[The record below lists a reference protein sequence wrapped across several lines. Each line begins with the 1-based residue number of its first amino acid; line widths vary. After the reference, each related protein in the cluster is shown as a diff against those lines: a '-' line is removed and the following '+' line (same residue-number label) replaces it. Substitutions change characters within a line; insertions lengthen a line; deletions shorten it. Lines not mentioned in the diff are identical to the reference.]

1 MHGDGS
7 GRESPAGLSDNALW
21 QKSRLL
27 DIPEDESERFLD
39 LAGFADGQLDPDDRE
54 RVAEWLAGDPIAV
67 GDVAAARALAAAA
80 ERLEAAPELIVARA
94 SSLVGAGM
102 PLPDKT

>member
-7 GRESPAGLSDNALW
+7 GRKSPAGLSDNAVW

-54 RVAEWLAGDPIAV
+54 RVAEWLAGDPIAA
-67 GDVAAARALAAAA
+67 GDLAAARALRAAA
-80 ERLEAAPELIVARA
+80 ERVQAAPQFILAPA
-94 SSLVGAGM
+94 SSLVPPHM
-102 PLPDKT
+102 PPP